1 MKTKIE
7 PFVDSIKT
15 EQDIVEG
22 LEKLSRLDQTLLPI
36 IKQTP
41 CVPLRREQSGFA
53 GLVRIII
60 GQHVSTASAA
70 AIHGRFIKAIHPIT
84 PKRYLQTPEKILIQI
99 GLTRAKQATI
109 TSLANAILDGALDL
123 DEINQLNERQAI
135 TRLTALKGI
144 GPWTAEVY
152 LLFCAGHPDIFAAG
166 DLALREA
173 VRHAYN
179 MKERPSEKEL
189 REIATKWSPYRGIAT
204 RLFWSYYEY
213 VKGNGKGQPL

>member
-1 MKTKIE
+1 M
-7 PFVDSIKT
+7 DSIKT
-15 EQDIVEG
+15 EKDIIEG
-22 LEKLSRLDQTLLPI
+22 LERLGQLDATLLPI

-41 CVPLRREQSGFA
+41 SVPLRREQSGFP

-60 GQHVSTASAA
+60 GQHVSTASAS
-70 AIHGRFIKAIHPIT
+70 AIHGRFAEAIHPIT
-84 PKRYLQTPEKILIQI
+84 PKRYLEISEEILIQI

-109 TSLANAILDGALDL
+109 TNLANAILDETLNL
-123 DEINQLNERQAI
+123 DEVNQLDESSAVKK
-135 TRLTALKGI
+135 LTALKGI

-173 VRHAYN
+173 VRHAYE
-179 MKERPSEKEL
+179 MEERPSEKEL

>member
-1 MKTKIE
+1 M
-7 PFVDSIKT
+7 DSIKT
-15 EQDIVEG
+15 EQDIADG
-22 LEKLSRLDQTLLPI
+22 LKMLGQLDETLLQI

-41 CVPLRREQSGFA
+41 SVPLRREQSGFP

-60 GQHVSTASAA
+60 GQHVSTASAS
-70 AIHGRFIKAIHPIT
+70 AIHRRFIDSIHPIT
-84 PKRYLQTPEKILIQI
+84 PKRYLEIPEEILIQI

-109 TSLANAILDGALDL
+109 TNLANAIIDETLDL
-123 DEINQLNERQAI
+123 EQINQLEESQAVAK
-135 TRLTALKGI
+135 LTALKGI

-173 VRHAYN
+173 VRHAYD
-179 MKERPSEKEL
+179 MEERPSENEL
-189 REIATKWSPYRGIAT
+189 REIATKWSPFRGIAT
-204 RLFWSYYEY
+204 RLFWSYYEH

>member
-15 EQDIVEG
+15 EQDIIEG
-22 LEKLSRLDQTLLPI
+22 LEMLGQLDETLLPI

-41 CVPLRREQSGFA
+41 SVPLRREQSGFP

-60 GQHVSTASAA
+60 GQHVSTASASS
-70 AIHGRFIKAIHPIT
+70 IHGRFIDSIHPIT
-84 PKRYLQTPEKILIQI
+84 PKRYLEIPEEILIQI

-109 TSLANAILDGALDL
+109 SNLANAILDGTLNLEA
-123 DEINQLNERQAI
+123 INQLEVSQAVAK
-135 TRLTALKGI
+135 LTTLKGI

-189 REIATKWSPYRGIAT
+189 RMIATKWSPYRGIAT

>member
-1 MKTKIE
+1 MKLEIE

-15 EQDIVEG
+15 QRDIVEG
-22 LEKLSRLDQTLLPI
+22 LKKLSQLDETLLPI

-41 CVPLRREQSGFA
+41 SIPLRREQSGFL

-60 GQHVSTASAA
+60 GQHVSTASAS
-70 AIHGRFIKAIHPIT
+70 AIHARFISAINPV
-84 PKRYLQTPEKILIQI
+84 TPENYLKATEATLIDI

-109 TSLANAILDGALDL
+109 ANVAKSILDETLNL
-123 DEINQLNERQAI
+123 ETINQLDATQAI
-135 TRLTALKGI
+135 EQLTALKGI

-179 MKERPSEKEL
+179 MEDRPSEKEL
-189 REIATKWSPYRGIAT
+189 RQIATKWSPYRGIAT
-204 RLFWSYYEY
+204 RLFWSYYA
-213 VKGNGKGQPL
+213 VIKGVGKGQPL

>member
-1 MKTKIE
+1 MKSKIE
-7 PFVDSIKT
+7 PFVDIIKT
-15 EQDIVEG
+15 EEDIAEG
-22 LEKLSRLDQTLLPI
+22 LEMLGQLDATLLSI
-36 IKQTP
+36 INQTP
-41 CVPLRREQSGFA
+41 SVPLRREQSGFP

-60 GQHVSTASAA
+60 GQHVSTASASAIHRRFVA
-70 AIHGRFIKAIHPIT
+70 AINPV
-84 PKRYLQTPEKILIQI
+84 TPENYLKAKEKTLIEI

-109 TSLANAILDGALDL
+109 ANVATSILDGTLNL
-123 DEINQLNERQAI
+123 EQINRLEATQAI
-135 TRLTALKGI
+135 KQLTALKGI

-189 REIATKWSPYRGIAT
+189 RQLATKWSPYKGIAT
-204 RLFWSYYEY
+204 RLFWSYYEA
-213 VKGNGKGQPL
+213 VKGIGKGQPL

>member
-1 MKTKIE
+1 MDI
-7 PFVDSIKT
+7 IKS
-15 EQDIVEG
+15 EKDIVEG
-22 LEKLSRLDQTLLPI
+22 LKKLGKLDETLLRI
-36 IKQTP
+36 IKYTP
-41 CVPLRREQSGFA
+41 SVPLRREQSGFP

-70 AIHGRFIKAIHPIT
+70 AIHARFVEAIQPVS
-84 PKRYLQTPEKILIQI
+84 PKYYLETPEETLIQI

-109 TSLANAILDGALDL
+109 TALSQAILNETLNL
-123 DEINQLNERQAI
+123 EEINQLDEHQAVAQLI
-135 TRLTALKGI
+135 AIKGI

-173 VRHAYN
+173 VRHAYD
-179 MKERPSEKEL
+179 MQTRPSEKEL
-189 REIATKWSPYRGIAT
+189 RQIATKWSPYRGIAT
-204 RLFWSYYEY
+204 RLFWSYYAH

>member
-7 PFVDSIKT
+7 PFVNSIKT
-15 EQDIVEG
+15 EQDIIEG
-22 LEKLSRLDQTLLPI
+22 LEMLGQLDETLLPV

-41 CVPLRREQSGFA
+41 FVPLRREQSGFP

-60 GQHVSTASAA
+60 GQHVSTASAS
-70 AIHGRFIKAIHPIT
+70 AIHGRFVEAIYPIT
-84 PKRYLQTPEKILIQI
+84 PKRYLEIAEEILIQI

-109 TSLANAILDGALDL
+109 TNLANVIMDGTLDL
-123 DEINQLNERQAI
+123 EEINQLEESQAVAK
-135 TRLTALKGI
+135 LTALKGI

-173 VRHAYN
+173 VRHAYD
-179 MKERPSEKEL
+179 MEERPSENEL
-189 REIATKWSPYRGIAT
+189 REIATKWAPFRGIAT
-204 RLFWSYYEY
+204 RLFWSYYEH

>member
-1 MKTKIE
+1 MKSKIE

-15 EQDIVEG
+15 EKDIVEG
-22 LEKLSRLDQTLLPI
+22 LKKLGQLDETLLPVI
-36 IKQTP
+36 NQTP
-41 CVPLRREQSGFA
+41 FVPLRREQSGFP

-60 GQHVSTASAA
+60 GQHVSTASAS
-70 AIHGRFIKAIHPIT
+70 AIHGRFVEAIHPVT
-84 PKRYLQTPEKILIQI
+84 PKRYLETPEETLIQI

-109 TSLANAILDGALDL
+109 NTLAEAILNATLDL
-123 DEINQLNERQAI
+123 EQINLLNESDAI
-135 TRLTALKGI
+135 KKLTALKGI

-189 REIATKWSPYRGIAT
+189 REIATKWSPFRGIAT
-204 RLFWSYYEY
+204 RLFWSYYEH

>member
-1 MKTKIE
+1 MKI
-7 PFVDSIKT
+7 IKT
-15 EQDIVEG
+15 EEDIVEG
-22 LEKLSRLDQTLLPI
+22 LRKLEQLDETLLPI

-41 CVPLRREQSGFA
+41 SIPLRREQSGFP

-70 AIHGRFIKAIHPIT
+70 AIDGRFIKAINPV
-84 PKRYLQTPEKILIQI
+84 TPENYLTAEEETLIQV
-99 GLTRAKQATI
+99 GLTRAKQSTI
-109 TSLANAILDGALDL
+109 TNVAKAILDESLNL
-123 DEINQLNERQAI
+123 EEINQLKESQALKK
-135 TRLTALKGI
+135 LTNLKGI

-189 REIATKWSPYRGIAT
+189 RQIATKWSPYRGIAT
-204 RLFWSYYEY
+204 RLFWSYYAY
-213 VKGNGKGQPL
+213 VKGNGNGQPL